1 MAVLDVSTEQKD
13 TGERDLLSECV
24 LLSSLTLSRNGM
36 LSITQLFSFDRACF
50 SYLID
55 YHVWLGP

>member
-13 TGERDLLSECV
+13 TLGERDLSECV

-36 LSITQLFSFDRACF
+36 LSITQLFSFDGACL